1 MKKIIFCLAISLLTA
16 TAYAQ
21 PVAKTFSTKTPVKI
35 LEWGSRSVYLL
46 DGYWEMATPQLQ
58 KKLSKKL
65 VDSIKNYNSE
75 FEYPASLK
83 TSLENNEAK
92 PDKNDLKMYL
102 VATYNNNF
110 NGTFHGVVNIIWV
123 PRAENKNWSG
133 FIWKND
139 FFFIFPKDAV
149 EVITKE

>member
-1 MKKIIFCLAISLLTA
+1 MKKIIFCIAIFLFAITVQ
-16 TAYAQ
+16 AQ
-21 PVAKTFSTKTPVKI
+21 VVAKTFSTKTPVKI
-35 LEWGSRSVYLL
+35 LSWGSRSVYLL
-46 DGYWEMATPQLQ
+46 DGYWEMATPQLE

-75 FEYPASLK
+75 FDYPVSLK
-83 TSLENNEAK
+83 SSLENNEAK
-92 PDKNDLKMYL
+92 PNKGDLKMYL

-110 NGTFHGVVNIIWV
+110 NGKFHGVVNIIWV
-123 PRAENKNWSG
+123 PRAENKNWGG
-133 FIWKND
+133 FAWKND